1 MCNPGGSLL
10 HVTAALE
17 RIVQKWAV
25 LEEYFLVKA
34 PQLAAKQSKQ
44 AEKYLRENSWYKRIC
59 QKLRSATML
68 SEIHFIINVGKHL
81 DKFLLFFQI
90 EGPLIHLLYDEL
102 NSTLRSIMLCFL
114 KQDVVGEKRGN
125 ELISIDLNKTENY
138 LNVKQMDVGQ
148 KTRKAMEKLTVDQQK
163 HQLLGM
169 GRFLIITSEYLK
181 DHFPVNVTPLLKDL
195 SYLHPL
201 MKERKAG
208 LNAIQRIATLFPPS
222 DACTDR
228 VLDEWKIYQSQDIP
242 NEWYIKSETRKSI
255 TYHRIDYYWDK
266 VLNSKTLSGGQKYP
280 TLTSVIKSAL
290 CPVHGNAEVERSF

>member
-1 MCNPGGSLL
+1 MLPLIPCNIHIAHNAFRAGLDSIGEDAEELALDIHRWLHLSPCHTYDYLDVQMDFDMDLDQSLFIR
-10 HVTAALE
+10 HVQSRWLTLTAALE

-81 DKFLLFFQI
+81 DKFLLFFQT

-148 KTRKAMEKLTVDQQK
+148 KTRKAMEA
-163 HQLLGM
+163 H
-169 GRFLIITSEYLK
+169 S
-181 DHFPVNVTPLLKDL
+181 
-195 SYLHPL
+195 
-201 MKERKAG
+201 
-208 LNAIQRIATLFPPS
+208 
-222 DACTDR
+222 
-228 VLDEWKIYQSQDIP
+228 
-242 NEWYIKSETRKSI
+242 
-255 TYHRIDYYWDK
+255 
-266 VLNSKTLSGGQKYP
+266 
-280 TLTSVIKSAL
+280 
-290 CPVHGNAEVERSF
+290 